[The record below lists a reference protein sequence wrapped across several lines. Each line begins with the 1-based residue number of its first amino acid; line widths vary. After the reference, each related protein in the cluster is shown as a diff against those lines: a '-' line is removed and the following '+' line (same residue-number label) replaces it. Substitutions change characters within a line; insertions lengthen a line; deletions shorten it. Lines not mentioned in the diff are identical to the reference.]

1 MGIFVGRRGGEEA
14 NQVEGTRQLHVA
26 CALFYY
32 VSPVP
37 Y

>member
-1 MGIFVGRRGGEEA
+1 MGIFVGSRGGEEA
-14 NQVEGTRQLHVA
+14 NQVEGTRLHVA